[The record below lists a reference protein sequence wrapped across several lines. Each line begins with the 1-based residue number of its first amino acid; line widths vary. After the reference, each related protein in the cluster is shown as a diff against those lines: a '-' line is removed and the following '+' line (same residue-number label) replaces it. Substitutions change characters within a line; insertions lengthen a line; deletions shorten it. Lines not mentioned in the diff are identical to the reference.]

1 MFKIQRPK
9 QYDLEE
15 RTYKFAKDT
24 RTFIKK
30 LHKTLSNMEDCKQ
43 LNRSSGSI
51 GANYIEANEALSKK
65 DFIHRIKI
73 CRKESKESRFWLR
86 LVDTNNN
93 ELENERANL
102 IREST
107 ELMMIFSSIMRKSS

>member
-51 GANYIEANEALSKK
+51 
-65 DFIHRIKI
+65 
-73 CRKESKESRFWLR
+73 
-86 LVDTNNN
+86 
-93 ELENERANL
+93 
-102 IREST
+102 
-107 ELMMIFSSIMRKSS
+107 